1 MNNVTV
7 IYIYAFTRAASRPR
21 LSETEPKLF
30 VFETSCYSV
39 CDIGLNPSLR
49 KINVNTVKH
58 VLLYRIN
65 SSCKLLLI
73 IIIHVNC
80 GVCNP
85 SKHHTV

>member
-1 MNNVTV
+1 M
-7 IYIYAFTRAASRPR
+7 
-21 LSETEPKLF
+21 
-30 VFETSCYSV
+30 

-73 IIIHVNC
+73 IIIHVNNDVIIIR
-80 GVCNP
+80 GIYYMLFLQRAHSLLQSWLQSTETLLQISVA
-85 SKHHTV
+85 KHCYSYKH